1 MSSSSGRNTRRAI
14 ACSASVLITVLVG
27 MKLLS
32 RRTYDA
38 TNPRSRPN
46 GYLLSHTVYVATSPR
61 EVFDFITYRMPK
73 HNLALAA
80 AHEKFE
86 LLRGEGLTLGALF
99 RTEEFTGE
107 GVRNE
112 YVVREVIPN
121 RRIHLASTPSRILRR
136 THDQVRQIGTCNAY
150 VYFDLDEVPSGTRLT
165 QTIVIE
171 MPNFLVKFITD
182 VMGGRRAD
190 NPWQHHLVEE
200 LESLKT
206 AIEHE
211 SRV

>member
-1 MSSSSGRNTRRAI
+1 MSSSSGQRTRRAL
-14 ACSASVLITVLVG
+14 AFSASALIAVLVG

-38 TNPRSRPN
+38 TNPRSRAN
-46 GYLLSHTVYVATSPR
+46 GYLLSHTVSVARSPG
-61 EVFDFITYRMPK
+61 EVFDFITYRMK
-73 HNLALAA
+73 DHNLALAA

-99 RTEEFTGE
+99 RTEEFTGDE

-136 THDQVRQIGTCNAY
+136 TNGQVRQIGTCNAY
-150 VYFDLDEVPSGTRLT
+150 VYFDLDESPSGTRLT

-171 MPNFLVKFITD
+171 IPNFLVKFITD
-182 VMGGRRAD
+182 VMGGAAGGQPLAAPSCGGARVA
-190 NPWQHHLVEE
+190 
-200 LESLKT
+200 ESGHRT
-206 AIEHE
+206 
-211 SRV
+211 

>member
-1 MSSSSGRNTRRAI
+1 
-14 ACSASVLITVLVG
+14 

-38 TNPRSRPN
+38 TDPRSRAN
-46 GYLLSHTVYVATSPR
+46 GYLLSHTVYVARSPR
-61 EVFDFITYRMPK
+61 EVFDFITYCMK
-73 HNLALAA
+73 DHNLALAA

-86 LLRGEGLTLGALF
+86 LLQGEGLTLGAHF
-99 RTEEFTGE
+99 RTEELTGDE

-136 THDQVRQIGTCNAY
+136 TNDQVREVGTCNAY
-150 VYFDLDEVPSGTRLT
+150 VYFDLDQVTEGTRLT

-171 MPNFLVKFITD
+171 MPNFLIKFISD
-182 VMGGRRAD
+182 LMGGRQAD

-200 LESLKT
+200 LESLKA